1 MAKVKINDGQY
12 SELQTNIEKAL
23 IALEEAKE
31 LWGTNFDNLYHN
43 FVTNGFLDKLYSDAD
58 SNYHTWSRGL
68 SAVSNVVSGAALGCA
83 IGTAVPGIGN
93 IAGAIIGAVIGAI
106 FGVFSF
112 CKGDPEWITASKE
125 VLIQMLTN
133 CVNGIDDAYI
143 YMVNI
148 EAKLKNSQIAL
159 ERVRTRINDYNY
171 YGADFSAAASA
182 YDLSVRTSGTDGL
195 TILGVETEVVI
206 DGQTITMDTSEA
218 MSAFY
223 TYAYTVTSSMI
234 AADYLSRQYGYEID
248 FLELVTN
255 ANAFMADTIQSDLYT
270 SEMIQMILPQ
280 YTPDE
285 RAAYGAASAATGLS
299 ESELQAAMGDL
310 AALGV
315 NPLFAG
321 LVGATIIGKIGT
333 GPDGDS
339 TTAPDGGNNTTAP
352 DGGNNT
358 TAPDGG
364 GPGGPGGSHDDTTT
378 TGPEIST
385 PVVPID
391 PIVETDVPID
401 QDILVD
407 LGVVTEDGKVDYDKL
422 AMEEYQ
428 FETGLEEIEKFRLQI
443 IDDVEAKYAS
453 GDFTSLTKQ
462 LQEFG
467 YSTAEI
473 ATILTSKSMTINAFL
488 DGHTR
493 EIVAAKATEMAKA
506 DGVEDFKSSY
516 TKNPTTAELGDNS
529 KPLKSLHLNS
539 DNKELCEME
548 NQLDTLEADYRTKV
562 EDANKLLDEAQV
574 NKQSVDA
581 LKEKYE
587 KEFGT
592 DTSKW
597 SEAAA
602 KEYDAAIDKYNT
614 SAEAANKAIETAN
627 TAKTTYQESRAKF
640 DKACE
645 DYYMSK
651 MIADEESG
659 QTEGGLVIDGTTSVG
674 GSGSEN
680 LQGSTGDVITDGG
693 VTINPDGS
701 VSFGDVTTGTDT
713 GTNSSPTINMDGSV
727 SFDASGNV
735 GNTGTTNTP
744 GVDTSSTATGY
755 MSQDDFFAS
764 LGLKSND
771 KGNN

>member
-12 SELQTNIEKAL
+12 SEIQSNVEKAL
-23 IALEEAKE
+23 LAIEEAKE
-31 LWGTNFDNLYHN
+31 IWGTNFDNLYHN
-43 FVTNGFLDKLYSDAD
+43 FVTNGFLEKLYSDAD
-58 SNYHTWSRGL
+58 SNYHIWSKSL

-83 IGTAVPGIGN
+83 IGTAIPGVGN
-93 IAGAIIGAVIGAI
+93 VVGAIIGAVIGAI
-106 FGVFSF
+106 FGVFKF
-112 CKGDPEWITASKE
+112 CKGDPEWITVSRDA
-125 VLIQMLTN
+125 LIQMLTN
-133 CVNGIDDAYI
+133 CVNGIDDSYI
-143 YMVNI
+143 YMLNI

-159 ERVRTRINDYNY
+159 ERVRTRINDFNY
-171 YGADFSAAASA
+171 YGADFSESA
-182 YDLSVRTSGTDGL
+182 NTYDLSVRTSGTDGL

-223 TYAYTVTSSMI
+223 TYAYTVTSSVI
-234 AADYLSRQYGYEID
+234 AADYLERCGYDID
-248 FLELVTN
+248 FLDLVAN

-280 YTPDE
+280 YTPNE
-285 RAAYGAASAATGLS
+285 KAAYDAASAATGL
-299 ESELQAAMGDL
+299 ELSELQAAMGDL

-321 LVGATIIGKIGT
+321 LVGASFIGKLGDKDEQDSPKEEEKPPKEEEKPPKEEEKPPKEEEKPPKEEVKPPKEEEQPPKEE
-333 GPDGDS
+333 GPTKEEED
-339 TTAPDGGNNTTAP
+339 PI
-352 DGGNNT
+352 
-358 TAPDGG
+358 
-364 GPGGPGGSHDDTTT
+364 
-378 TGPEIST
+378 IST
-385 PVVPID
+385 PIVPID
-391 PIVETDVPID
+391 PIVETDLPLD

-407 LGVVTEDGKVDYDKL
+407 LGVITDDGKVDYDKL

-428 FETGLEEIEKFRLQI
+428 FETGIEEIEKFRLQI

-453 GDFTSLTKQ
+453 GDFTTLTKQ

-467 YSTAEI
+467 YGTAEI
-473 ATILTSKSMTINAFL
+473 ATILSSKAMTINAFL

-516 TKNPTTAELGDNS
+516 TKNPTTSELGDNS

-548 NQLDTLEADYRTKV
+548 NQLDSLEADYRTKV
-562 EDANKLLDEAQV
+562 DDANKLLDEAQV
-574 NKQSVDA
+574 NKQSVDS

-597 SEAAA
+597 SESAA
-602 KEYDAAIDKYNT
+602 KEYDAAIDKYNV
-614 SAEAANKAIETAN
+614 SAEAANKAIEEVD
-627 TAKTTYQESRAKF
+627 TAKKAYQDTRTKF

-659 QTEGGLVIDGTTSVG
+659 QTQGGLAIEPPVNIP
-674 GSGSEN
+674 
-680 LQGSTGDVITDGG
+680 STE
-693 VTINPDGS
+693 
-701 VSFGDVTTGTDT
+701 
-713 GTNSSPTINMDGSV
+713 SSQ
-727 SFDASGNV
+727 
-735 GNTGTTNTP
+735 
-744 GVDTSSTATGY
+744 TSSFL
-755 MSQDDFFAS
+755 S
-764 LGLKSND
+764 
-771 KGNN
+771 